1 MKKREWKRYNP
12 PKDLADILQ
21 ANPEVT
27 VISTSEE
34 LLDLACGDPGAKTF
48 DVVYQIPKVGKVV
61 DATVVRGRNGITAN
75 YPSPYMRRRD
85 PDAMLIGDD
94 GPTDHVRFE
103 EVYGYPFTELR
114 QRTLEWLAE
123 TPLILYG
130 YITGK
135 KGLGQDALLVAPANT
150 GFFGFGM
157 SLLQGITPYEDIGPE
172 FNPASVIY
180 VAPTFRY
187 TELDGKQA
195 VVHYRQPGMH
205 EVFSY
210 CLYPGPSAK
219 KAAYSILLNQGEQE
233 GWVTAHCST
242 VRVVT
247 PYDNEVTFMHEGAS
261 GAGKSEMLE
270 YPHREDDGRMLYG
283 ENIITGERR
292 LTEQP
297 RTCTLHPV
305 TDDMALCHP
314 SLQYN
319 GKLAVMDAEDAW
331 FVRTNHIRHYGTDLN
346 FERMTVQ
353 PEKPLL
359 FLNINA
365 TPDGITMIWDH
376 VLDEPGKPCP
386 NPRVVVPR
394 EIVPNVVNEAVDVD
408 IRSFG
413 IRTPACTRENPTYG
427 IVGFF
432 HILPPALAWLWRLV
446 APRGHDNPSITDT
459 SGLSTEGVGSYWAF
473 ATGKRT
479 IHANYLLEQFANFPD
494 TSYVLT
500 PNQHVGAWK
509 VGFMPQW
516 LMREYLARRGDAHF
530 SPENLRPSRCSLLGE
545 YPHQIQIEGH
555 LLSRWLFAVDTQ
567 PEVGPEAYDQGA
579 EQLFGF
585 FHKILQQYDQE
596 ELTPLGRQ
604 IIQCCLDR
612 GSLADY
618 KSLINFEEKRLN
630 HSN

>member
-1 MKKREWKRYNP
+1 MEHRDWKRYHP
-12 PKDLADILQ
+12 PKDLAVILEV
-21 ANPEVT
+21 NPHVT
-27 VISTSEE
+27 VISTSDE
-34 LLDLACGDPGAKTF
+34 LADLACGGERGKVF
-48 DVVYQIPKVGKVV
+48 EVEYQIPKVGKVV
-61 DATVVRGRNGITAN
+61 DATVVRVRNGIAAN

-85 PDAMLIGDD
+85 PDAMLIGDE

-103 EVYGYPFTELR
+103 EVYHYPFNELR
-114 QRTLEWLAE
+114 QRTFTWLSE
-123 TPLILYG
+123 NPLILYG
-130 YITGK
+130 YVTGK
-135 KGLGQDALLVAPANT
+135 KGMGQDALVVAPANA

-157 SLLQGITPYEDIGPE
+157 ALLQGITAYEDIGPD
-172 FNPASVIY
+172 FKPVSVIY

-187 TELDGKQA
+187 TDLDGRQV

-219 KAAYSILLNQGEQE
+219 KAAYAILLNQGEQE

-247 PYDNEVTFMHEGAS
+247 PYDNETTFMHEGAS

-283 ENIITGERR
+283 ENIITGEKR
-292 LTEQP
+292 LHEQP
-297 RTCTLHPV
+297 RTCSLHPV

-314 SLQYN
+314 SLQHN
-319 GKLAVMDAEDAW
+319 GKLSVMDAEDAW

-346 FERMTVQ
+346 FERLTV
-353 PEKPLL
+353 ESSKPLL

-365 TPDGITMIWDH
+365 TPDGIAMIWDH
-376 VLDEPGKPCP
+376 VLDSPGKPCP

-394 EIVPNVVNEAVDVD
+394 QIVPNVVEGAVDVD

-413 IRTPACTRENPTYG
+413 IRTPPCTRDHPTYG

-446 APRGHDNPSITDT
+446 APRGDNNPSITDKK
-459 SGLSTEGVGSYWAF
+459 GLLTEGVGSYWAF

-479 IHANYLLEQFANFPD
+479 VHANYLLEQFATFPD
-494 TSYVLT
+494 TIYVLT

-516 LMREYLARRGDAHF
+516 LMREYLARRGHARF
-530 SPENLRPSRCSLLGE
+530 SPENLRPARCTLLGE
-545 YPHQIQIEGH
+545 YPHQIQLEGRFI
-555 LLSRWLFAVDTQ
+555 SRWFFAVDSQ

-579 EQLFGF
+579 EQLYVF
-585 FHKILQQYDQE
+585 FHDILRQYDQDA
-596 ELTPLGRQ
+596 LTPLGRQ
-604 IIQCCLDR
+604 IIECCLDR
-612 GSLADY
+612 GILEDY
-618 KSLINFEEKRLN
+618 KTLIQFDED
-630 HSN
+630 SSCP

>member
-1 MKKREWKRYNP
+1 MKHRDWKRYNP
-12 PKDLADILQ
+12 PKELIAILK
-21 ANPEVT
+21 ANPDVT
-27 VISTSEE
+27 IVGTSDE
-34 LLDLACGDPGAKTF
+34 LLELACGGQNGKTF
-48 DVVYQIPKVGKVV
+48 EVAYQIPNLGKVV
-61 DATVVRGRNGITAN
+61 DATVVRVRNGIAAN

-85 PDAMLIGDD
+85 PNAMLIGDD
-94 GPTDHVRFE
+94 GPTDHTRFD
-103 EVYGYPFTELR
+103 EVYDFPFSDLR
-114 QRTLEWLAE
+114 QRTFKWLTE
-123 TPLILYG
+123 NPLILYG
-130 YITGK
+130 YVTGK
-135 KGLGQDALLVAPANT
+135 KGMGKDALVVAPANA
-150 GFFGFGM
+150 GFFGFGLA
-157 SLLQGITPYEDIGPE
+157 LLQGITPYEEVGED
-172 FNPASVIY
+172 FAPASVIY

-187 TELDGKQA
+187 TDLNNKQV

-283 ENIITGERR
+283 ENIVTGEKR
-292 LTEQP
+292 LHEQP
-297 RTCTLHPV
+297 RTCALHPV

-314 SLQYN
+314 SLQHN
-319 GKLAVMDAEDAW
+319 GKLAVVDAEDAW
-331 FVRTNHIRHYGTDLN
+331 FVRTNHIHHYGTDLN
-346 FERMTVQ
+346 FERLTAEPSQ
-353 PEKPLL
+353 PLL

-365 TPDGITMIWDH
+365 APDGIAMIWDH
-376 VLDEPGKPCP
+376 VLDSPGKPCP

-394 EIVPNVVNEAVDVD
+394 EIIPNIVNEPVDVD

-413 IRTPACTRENPTYG
+413 MRTPPCTRENPSYG

-446 APRGHDNPSITDT
+446 APRGYDNPSITDT
-459 SGLSTEGVGSYWAF
+459 KGLSTEGVGSYWAF

-479 IHANYLLEQFANFPD
+479 VHANYLLEQFTSSPD

-516 LMREYLARRGDAHF
+516 LMREYLARRGHARF
-530 SPENLRPSRCSLLGE
+530 LPENVRPARCPLLGE
-545 YPHQIQIEGH
+545 YPHQIQIEGRP
-555 LLSRWLFAVDTQ
+555 LSRWFFAVDSQ

-579 EQLFGF
+579 ELLYTF
-585 FHKILQQYDQE
+585 FHEILRQYDQE
-596 ELTPLGRQ
+596 ALTPLGRE

-612 GSLADY
+612 GSLAEY
-618 KSLINFEEKRLN
+618 KSLIAFEEKR
-630 HSN
+630 

>member
-1 MKKREWKRYNP
+1 MEQRDWKRYNP
-12 PKDLADILQ
+12 PKELAEILE
-21 ANPEVT
+21 ANPDVK
-27 VISTSEE
+27 VISTSDE
-34 LLDLACGDPGAKTF
+34 LLNLSCGEPNSKTF
-48 DVVYQIPKVGKVV
+48 EVSYDVPGLSKII
-61 DATVVRGRNGITAN
+61 DATVVRVRNGIAAN
-75 YPSPYMRRRD
+75 YPSAYMRRRD

-94 GPTDHVRFE
+94 GPTDHLRFE
-103 EVYGYPFTELR
+103 EVYHYPFPELR
-114 QRTLEWLAE
+114 QRTFKWLAE
-123 TPLILYG
+123 NPLIIYA
-130 YITGK
+130 YVTGK
-135 KGLGQDALLVAPANT
+135 KGLGQDALVVAPANAA
-150 GFFGFGM
+150 FFGFGM
-157 SLLQGITPYEDIGPE
+157 ALLQGITAYEDVGEDFKPS
-172 FNPASVIY
+172 SVIY

-187 TELDGKQA
+187 TDLDGKQV

-242 VRVVT
+242 VKVVT
-247 PYDNEVTFMHEGAS
+247 PYDNEVTIMHEGAS

-283 ENIITGERR
+283 VNLVTGEQR
-292 LTEQP
+292 LHEQP
-297 RTCTLHPV
+297 RTCSLHPV

-314 SLQYN
+314 SLQHN
-319 GKLAVMDAEDAW
+319 GKLAVTDAEDAW

-346 FERMTVQ
+346 LERLTAES
-353 PEKPLL
+353 PEPLL

-365 TPDGITMIWDH
+365 APDGIAMIWDH
-376 VLDEPGKPCP
+376 IMDAPGKPCP
-386 NPRVVVPR
+386 NPRVVIPR
-394 EIVPNVVNEAVDVD
+394 NVIPNVVNEPVDVD

-413 IRTPACTRENPTYG
+413 FRTPPCTAEKPSYG

-446 APRGHDNPSITDT
+446 APRGYDNPSIVE
-459 SGLSTEGVGSYWAF
+459 SKGLSSEGVGSYWAF

-479 IHANYLLEQFANFPD
+479 VHANYLLEQFTSCPH

-516 LMREYLARRGDAHF
+516 LMREYLARRGHARF
-530 SPENLRPSRCSLLGE
+530 SPENLREARCTLLGQ
-545 YPHQIQIEGH
+545 YPHQIQIEGR
-555 LLSRWLFAVDTQ
+555 LLSRWFFAVDTQ
-567 PEVGPEAYDQGA
+567 PEVGEEAYDQGA
-579 EQLFGF
+579 EMLYDF
-585 FHKILQQYDQE
+585 FHKILRQYDSAD
-596 ELTPLGRQ
+596 LTPLGRE

-612 GSLADY
+612 GSLEDY
-618 KSLINFEEKRLN
+618 KALIAFEEEEAC
-630 HSN
+630 

>member
-1 MKKREWKRYNP
+1 MKNRSWKRYNP
-12 PKDLADILQ
+12 PKELQ
-21 ANPEVT
+21 AILEANSDVT
-27 VISTSEE
+27 VISSTQE
-34 LLDLACGDPGAKTF
+34 LLDRACGDLNNKTF
-48 DVVYQIPKVGKVV
+48 EVSYQVPGLSKII
-61 DATVVRGRNGITAN
+61 DATVVRVRNGIAAN
-75 YPSPYMRRRD
+75 YPSAYMRRRD

-94 GPTDHVRFE
+94 GPTDHMRFE
-103 EVYGYPFTELR
+103 EVYHTPFTELR
-114 QRTLEWLAE
+114 ERTFKWLSE
-123 TPLILYG
+123 NPLVIYG
-130 YITGK
+130 YVTGK
-135 KGLGQDALLVAPANT
+135 KGIGQDALLVAPANAA
-150 GFFGFGM
+150 FFGFGM
-157 SLLQGITPYEDIGPE
+157 ALLQGITAYEEVGND

-187 TELDGKQA
+187 TDLNGKQV

-283 ENIITGERR
+283 VNLVTGEHR
-292 LTEQP
+292 LHEQP
-297 RTCTLHPV
+297 RTCSLHPV

-314 SLQYN
+314 ALQHN
-319 GKLAVMDAEDAW
+319 GKLAVTDAEDAW

-346 FERMTVQ
+346 LERLTAE
-353 PEKPLL
+353 PEEPLL

-365 TPDGITMIWDH
+365 APDGIAMIWDH
-376 VLDEPGKPCP
+376 ILDAPGKPCP
-386 NPRVVVPR
+386 NPRVVIPR
-394 EIVPNVVNEAVDVD
+394 EIMPNVVNEPVDVD

-413 IRTPACTRENPTYG
+413 FRTPPCTADNPTYG

-446 APRGHDNPSITDT
+446 APRGFDNPSIVDT
-459 SGLSTEGVGSYWAF
+459 KGLSTEGVGSYWAF

-479 IHANYLLEQFANFPD
+479 VHANYLLEQFTGCPH

-509 VGFMPQW
+509 VGFMPQCF
-516 LMREYLARRGDAHF
+516 LAFCRR
-530 SPENLRPSRCSLLGE
+530 LRPRPPERFRVPARCCAPVVEPRTG
-545 YPHQIQIEGH
+545 
-555 LLSRWLFAVDTQ
+555 
-567 PEVGPEAYDQGA
+567 
-579 EQLFGF
+579 
-585 FHKILQQYDQE
+585 
-596 ELTPLGRQ
+596 
-604 IIQCCLDR
+604 
-612 GSLADY
+612 
-618 KSLINFEEKRLN
+618 
-630 HSN
+630 

>member
-1 MKKREWKRYNP
+1 MEKREWQRYNP
-12 PKDLADILQ
+12 PEVLAGLLKQ
-21 ANPEVT
+21 NPNVQL
-27 VISTSEE
+27 ISSTQE
-34 LLDLACGDPGAKTF
+34 LLDLSCGGEDGKTF
-48 DVVYQIPKVGKVV
+48 EVAYQVPNLSKIV
-61 DATVVRGRNGITAN
+61 DATVVRVRNGIAAN

-94 GPTDHVRFE
+94 GPTDHTRFE
-103 EVYGYPFTELR
+103 EVYHYPFAELR
-114 QRTLEWLAE
+114 QRTFDWLTE
-123 TPLILYG
+123 NPLIMYA
-130 YITGK
+130 YVTGK
-135 KGLGQDALLVAPANT
+135 KGLGQDALVVAPANA
-150 GFFGFGM
+150 GFFGFGLA
-157 SLLQGITPYEDIGPE
+157 LLQGITPYEELDENFKPT
-172 FNPASVIY
+172 SVIY

-187 TELDGKQA
+187 TDLGGKQV
-195 VVHYRQPGMH
+195 VVHHRLPGMH

-283 ENIITGERR
+283 ENLVTGEKR
-292 LTEQP
+292 LHEQP
-297 RTCTLHPV
+297 RTCALHPV

-314 SLQYN
+314 SLQHN
-319 GKLAVMDAEDAW
+319 GKLAVTDAEDAW

-346 FERMTVQ
+346 FERLTAES
-353 PEKPLL
+353 PEPLL

-365 TPDGITMIWDH
+365 APDGIAMIWDH
-376 VLDEPGKPCP
+376 VLDAPGKSCP

-394 EIVPNVVNEAVDVD
+394 EIIPNIVNEPVDVD

-413 IRTPACTRENPTYG
+413 FRTPPCTADNPTYG

-432 HILPPALAWLWRLV
+432 HILPPALAWLWRLT
-446 APRGHDNPSITDT
+446 APRGFDNPSIVGGK
-459 SGLSTEGVGSYWAF
+459 GLATEGVGSYWAF

-479 IHANYLLEQFANFPD
+479 VHANYLLEQFATCPH

-516 LMREYLARRGDAHF
+516 LMREYLARRGHAKF
-530 SPENLRPSRCSLLGE
+530 QPENLRTARCSLLGE
-545 YPHQIQIEGH
+545 YPHQIQIEGRQI
-555 LLSRWLFAVDTQ
+555 SRWFFAVDTQ
-567 PEVGPEAYDQGA
+567 PEVGKEAYDIGA
-579 EQLFGF
+579 DILYEF
-585 FHKILQQYDQE
+585 FHRILRQYDQG
-596 ELTPLGRQ
+596 ELTDLGKR

-612 GSLADY
+612 GNVQDY
-618 KSLINFEEKRLN
+618 KALISFEE
-630 HSN
+630 

>member
-1 MKKREWKRYNP
+1 MKSRSWKRYNP
-12 PKDLADILQ
+12 PKELEAILE
-21 ANPEVT
+21 ANPDVT
-27 VISTSEE
+27 VIGSTQE
-34 LLDLACGDPGAKTF
+34 LLERSCGDLNSKTF
-48 DVVYQIPKVGKVV
+48 EVSYQVPGLSKII
-61 DATVVRGRNGITAN
+61 DATVVRVRNGIAAN
-75 YPSPYMRRRD
+75 YPSAYMRRRD

-94 GPTDHVRFE
+94 GPTDHLRFE
-103 EVYGYPFTELR
+103 EVYHKPFGDLR
-114 QRTLEWLAE
+114 QKTFDWLSE
-123 TPLILYG
+123 NPLVIYG
-130 YITGK
+130 YVTGK
-135 KGLGQDALLVAPANT
+135 KGIGQDALVVAPANAA
-150 GFFGFGM
+150 FFGFGM
-157 SLLQGITPYEDIGPE
+157 ALLQGITAYEDIGKD
-172 FNPASVIY
+172 FKPASVIY

-187 TELDGKQA
+187 TDLNGKQV

-283 ENIITGERR
+283 VNLVTGEQR
-292 LTEQP
+292 LHEQP
-297 RTCTLHPV
+297 RTCSLHPV

-314 SLQYN
+314 SLQHN
-319 GKLAVMDAEDAW
+319 GKLAVTDAEDAW

-346 FERMTVQ
+346 LERLTAE
-353 PEKPLL
+353 PEEPLL

-365 TPDGITMIWDH
+365 APDGIAMIWDH
-376 VLDEPGKPCP
+376 IMDAPGKPCP
-386 NPRVVVPR
+386 NPRVVIPR
-394 EIVPNVVNEAVDVD
+394 EIMPNVVNEPVDVD

-413 IRTPACTRENPTYG
+413 FRTPPCTADNPTYG

-446 APRGHDNPSITDT
+446 APRGFDNPSIVDT
-459 SGLSTEGVGSYWAF
+459 KGLSTEGVGSYWAF

-479 IHANYLLEQFANFPD
+479 VHANYLLEQFTGCPH

-516 LMREYLARRGDAHF
+516 LMREYLARRGHARF
-530 SPENLRPSRCSLLGE
+530 EPENLREARCPLLGE
-545 YPHQIQIEGH
+545 YPHQIQIEGR
-555 LLSRWLFAVDTQ
+555 LLSRWFFAVDTQ
-567 PEVGPEAYDQGA
+567 PEVGEAAYDKGA
-579 EQLFGF
+579 EMLFNF
-585 FHKILQQYDQE
+585 FHRILQQYDTE
-596 ELTPLGRQ
+596 ELTPLGRE

-618 KSLINFEEKRLN
+618 KALIAFPEEE
-630 HSN
+630 

>member
-1 MKKREWKRYNP
+1 MKSRSWKRYNP
-12 PKDLADILQ
+12 PKELETILET
-21 ANPEVT
+21 NPDVT
-27 VISTSEE
+27 VIGSTQE
-34 LLDLACGDPGAKTF
+34 LLDRACGDLNSKTF
-48 DVVYQIPKVGKVV
+48 EVSYQVPGLSKII
-61 DATVVRGRNGITAN
+61 DATVVRVRNGIAAN
-75 YPSPYMRRRD
+75 YPSAYMRRRD

-94 GPTDHVRFE
+94 GPTDHLRFE
-103 EVYGYPFTELR
+103 EVYHYPFNELR
-114 QRTLEWLAE
+114 ERTFEWLAE
-123 TPLILYG
+123 NPLIIYA
-130 YITGK
+130 YVTGK
-135 KGLGQDALLVAPANT
+135 KGLGQDALVVAPANAA
-150 GFFGFGM
+150 FFGFGM
-157 SLLQGITPYEDIGPE
+157 ALLQGITAYEDVGAD
-172 FNPASVIY
+172 FKPASVIY

-187 TELDGKQA
+187 TDLNGKQV

-283 ENIITGERR
+283 VNLVTGEQR
-292 LTEQP
+292 LHEQP
-297 RTCTLHPV
+297 RTCSLHPV

-314 SLQYN
+314 SLQHN

-346 FERMTVQ
+346 LERLTAE
-353 PEKPLL
+353 PDEPLL

-365 TPDGITMIWDH
+365 APDGIAMIWDH
-376 VLDEPGKPCP
+376 ILDAPGKPCP
-386 NPRVVVPR
+386 NPRVVIPR
-394 EIVPNVVNEAVDVD
+394 GIMPNVVDEPVDVD

-413 IRTPACTRENPTYG
+413 FRTPPCTAENPTYG

-446 APRGHDNPSITDT
+446 APRGFDNPSIVDT
-459 SGLSTEGVGSYWAF
+459 QGLSTEGVGSYWAF

-479 IHANYLLEQFANFPD
+479 VHANYLLEQFTGCPH

-516 LMREYLARRGDAHF
+516 LMREYLARRGHARF
-530 SPENLRPSRCSLLGE
+530 APENLREARCALLGE
-545 YPHQIQIEGH
+545 YPHQIQIEGR
-555 LLSRWLFAVDTQ
+555 LLSRWFFAVDTQ
-567 PEVGPEAYDQGA
+567 PEVGEAAYDKGA
-579 EQLFGF
+579 EMLQNF
-585 FHKILQQYDQE
+585 FHRILQQYDMD
-596 ELTPLGRQ
+596 ELTPLGRE

-618 KSLINFEEKRLN
+618 KALIAFEEEE
-630 HSN
+630 

>member
-1 MKKREWKRYNP
+1 MENRDWKRYRP
-12 PKDLADILQ
+12 PQPLADILEK
-21 ANPEVT
+21 NPDVQ
-27 VISTSEE
+27 VISMTRE
-34 LLDLACGDPGAKTF
+34 LLDLAVGGPQGKTF
-48 DVVYQIPKVGKVV
+48 EVAYQVPGFSKVV
-61 DATVVRGRNGITAN
+61 DATVVRVRNGIAAN

-85 PDAMLIGDD
+85 PDAMLIGD
-94 GPTDHVRFE
+94 GEPTDHQRFE
-103 EVYGYPFTELR
+103 EVYHQPFEVLR
-114 QRTLEWLAE
+114 QKTYAWLAE
-123 TPLILYG
+123 NPLILYG
-130 YITGK
+130 YVTGK
-135 KGLGQDALLVAPANT
+135 RGLGQDALVVAPANA
-150 GFFGFGM
+150 GFFAFGLA
-157 SLLQGITPYEDIGPE
+157 LLQGITPYEEVGPD
-172 FNPASVIY
+172 FQPASVIY

-187 TELDGKQA
+187 TDLGGKQV

-283 ENIITGERR
+283 ENLVTGEQR
-292 LTEQP
+292 LHEQP
-297 RTCTLHPV
+297 RTCALHPV

-314 SLQYN
+314 SLQHN
-319 GKLAVMDAEDAW
+319 GKLTVMDAEDAW
-331 FVRTNHIRHYGTDLN
+331 FVRTNHIRQYGTDLN
-346 FERMTVQ
+346 LERLTAE
-353 PEKPLL
+353 PKDPLL

-365 TPDGITMIWDH
+365 APDGIAMIWDH
-376 VLDEPGKPCP
+376 VEDEPGKPCP
-386 NPRVVVPR
+386 NPRVVIPR
-394 EIVPNVVNEAVDVD
+394 QCIPSVVNEAVDVD

-413 IRTPACTRENPTYG
+413 IRTPPCTSDNPTYG

-432 HILPPALAWLWRLV
+432 HILPPALAWLWRLT
-446 APRGHDNPSITDT
+446 APRGYDNPSIVD
-459 SGLSTEGVGSYWAF
+459 SGGLSTEGVGSYWAF

-479 IHANYLLEQFANFPD
+479 VHANYLLEQFASCPH

-516 LMREYLARRGDAHF
+516 LMREYLARRGSAHF
-530 SPENLRPSRCSLLGE
+530 QPENLRTARCALLGE
-545 YPHQIQIEGH
+545 YPHQIQIEGRM
-555 LLSRWLFAVDTQ
+555 LSRWFFAVDSQ

-579 EQLFGF
+579 EILYDF
-585 FHKILQQYDQE
+585 FHDVLRQYDTE
-596 ELTPLGRQ
+596 ALTPLGRE

-618 KSLINFEEKRLN
+618 KSLITFEEKG
-630 HSN
+630 